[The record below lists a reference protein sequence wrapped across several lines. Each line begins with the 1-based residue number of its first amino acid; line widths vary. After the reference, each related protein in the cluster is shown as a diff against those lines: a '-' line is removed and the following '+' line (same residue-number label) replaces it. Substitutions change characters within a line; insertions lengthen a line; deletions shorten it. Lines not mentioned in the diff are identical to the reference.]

1 MTRYRSPPRRND
13 YRRDR
18 RDYDRRDYRDSRR
31 DPGRLTPPRDRELI
45 PDRNDDRSGRLS
57 RPDDYVP
64 SRRDR
69 SRDRKRER
77 SPDTIRERERHGRDR
92 SRERLRDD
100 RSYQDDSR
108 ERKRLRRSESI
119 ESRRRPDSRD
129 RRPATR
135 DRRDSPERGARGKDR
150 EAERRAEEDRAKA
163 DDARKKAE
171 RQARLVEWKKKKEAE
186 LAAQAGNRPS
196 PVSATHNH
204 SPVDASSPTAPT
216 ASLSETN
223 TASPP
228 AGLEPSRAFTGK
240 FDPKAIAKKAAEKAA
255 KIKAEADALGGDLKQ
270 IPPSNGTT
278 HTNKS
283 TTNGAIGSSL
293 KSTKT
298 ASKAISAGF
307 GVTKTEDNDVPHETE
322 PAVDMGEDDANK
334 RRLAKIPMADI
345 NDDSIVEDQADEPEQ
360 GEFDEINATEE
371 ELAAAARAA
380 AEKRAAEAMD
390 DIKPTGP
397 TNGDAV
403 MVDEDDA
410 EDLDPLDAYMAELE
424 DAPQRKSTRRE
435 NRLDG
440 VELGF
445 DEDVILEAVG
455 DDDELAVQNK
465 KRNKKEIPT
474 VDHNKVKYETFRK
487 NFFTEPQ
494 ELQEMTEEEVKS
506 LRFELDD
513 IKVQGANVPK
523 PVQKFAQFGLGTQVL
538 DIIRG
543 LGFEKPTCIQSQA
556 IPAIMSGRDVIGV
569 AKTGSGKTV
578 AFLLPM
584 FRHIKDQRPLESM
597 EGPVGLILAPTRELA
612 TQIHKECKPYLKA
625 LKLRACCAYG
635 GAPIT
640 EQIADLKRGA
650 EIVVSTPGRLID
662 LLAANSGRVI
672 NLRRVTYIV
681 MDEADRMFDM
691 GFEPQVQKILQNIRP
706 DKQCVLFSA
715 TFPRKMEGL
724 ARKELQKPVQI
735 TVGGRSIVPKEIT
748 QKVEIVTEE
757 DKVKRL
763 LGLIGDEFQSDDDK
777 RALVFVE
784 RQETADVLYAKL
796 QRVGYPCV
804 SVHGGRAQ
812 IDRDQ
817 ALEDFKAGNVPIM
830 IATSVA
836 ARGLDVK
843 QLTLVVNFDVP
854 SHLEDY
860 VHRAGRTGRAGNT
873 GTAVTFITQEQERH
887 SLDIV
892 KALRQSETPVP
903 EDLQKMAE
911 DFDKKVKEGLAKRYG
926 SGFGGHGLEKIE
938 AQHNAEFARQRRA
951 FRTDDQPEEEEDEE
965 KKKTKPAVE
974 VEEIKVYAKN
984 EEQPT
989 QQSTGLVDVNS
1000 EVKVER
1006 TEKISL
1012 PANTGGSRLDR
1023 AAAAAALINSR
1034 LGAHGTARAGASID
1048 NRGPDAGEFHYKLE
1062 INDFPQKARWAVTNR
1077 TNVAKIL
1084 ESTGVSI
1091 TTKGRFYKPGE
1102 EPAVGD
1108 LPKMNVLIEGD
1119 TEPQVISAVRELRR
1133 LLNEAVAT
1141 DASDVRAPGGG
1152 RYTVV

>member
-1 MTRYRSPPRRND
+1 MTRYRSPPRGGD
-13 YRRDR
+13 HRRDR
-18 RDYDRRDYRDSRR
+18 RDYDRRDYRDDRR
-31 DPGRLTPPRDRELI
+31 DPRRLTPPRDRDLI
-45 PDRNDDRSGRLS
+45 SDRGNGRSGRLS
-57 RPDDYVP
+57 RPDDYSP
-64 SRRDR
+64 PRRDR

-77 SPDTIRERERHGRDR
+77 SPDRYRERERHGRDR

-100 RSYQDDSR
+100 RSYRDDSR
-108 ERKRLRRSESI
+108 ERKRLRRSDSI
-119 ESRRRPDSRD
+119 ESRRRPDSRE
-129 RRPATR
+129 RRPTNR
-135 DRRDSPERGARGKDR
+135 DRRDSNERLARGKDK
-150 EAERRAEEDRAKA
+150 EAEKRAEEEARAKA
-163 DDARKKAE
+163 EDARKKAD
-171 RQARLVEWKKKKEAE
+171 RQARVAEWKKKKEAE
-186 LAAQAGNRPS
+186 LAAQAGARP
-196 PVSATHNH
+196 
-204 SPVDASSPTAPT
+204 ASSGTDAR
-216 ASLSETN
+216 
-223 TASPP
+223 SPNNVSSP
-228 AGLEPSRAFTGK
+228 AATPPGQGTPDEKPKQTDDEPPKPFAGK
-240 FDPKAIAKKAAEKAA
+240 FDPKAIAKRAAEKKA
-255 KIKAEADALGGDLKQ
+255 KAEAEALGGSTKQ
-270 IPPSNGTT
+270 INGTSLDKKPASNGT
-278 HTNKS
+278 
-283 TTNGAIGSSL
+283 IGSSL
-293 KSTKT
+293 KSTKS

-307 GVTKTEDNDVPHETE
+307 GVTKTEDDDQTTDGG
-322 PAVDMGEDDANK
+322 PAIDMGDDDANK
-334 RRLAKIPMADI
+334 RGLARIPMVDTG
-345 NDDSIVEDQADEPEQ
+345 DDSIVEEQGEEDQDQ
-360 GEFDEINATEE
+360 GEFDEVNATEE

-380 AEKRAAEAMD
+380 AEKRAAEAMED
-390 DIKPTGP
+390 VKPTGP
-397 TNGDAV
+397 TNGDTA
-403 MVDEDDA
+403 MA
-410 EDLDPLDAYMAELE
+410 EDEEEVDPLDAYMAELE
-424 DAPQRKSTRRE
+424 DAPQRKSTNRS
-435 NRLDG
+435 NRLLEP
-440 VELGF
+440 ELGYS
-445 DEDVILEAVG
+445 DDDGIMDAVG
-455 DDDELAVQNK
+455 DEDEVAAKNK
-465 KRNKKEIPT
+465 RKAKKEIPT
-474 VDHNKVKYETFRK
+474 VDHAKIEYEPFRK
-487 NFFTEPQ
+487 NFYTEPQ
-494 ELQEMTEEEVKS
+494 ELTEMTDEEVKS

-523 PVQKFAQFGLGTQVL
+523 PVQKFAQFGLGSQAL

-543 LGFEKPTCIQSQA
+543 LGFEKPTCIQAQA

-584 FRHIKDQRPLESM
+584 FRHIKDQRPLENM

-672 NLRRVTYIV
+672 NLKRVTYIV

-691 GFEPQVQKILQNIRP
+691 GFEPQVQKILSNIRP

-724 ARKELQKPVQI
+724 ARKELHKPVQI
-735 TVGGRSIVPKEIT
+735 TVGGRSTVPKEIT
-748 QKVEIVTEE
+748 QKVEIIKEE

-763 LGLIGDEFQSDDDK
+763 LGLIGEEFQSDDDK

-784 RQETADVLYAKL
+784 RQETCDVLLAKL

-804 SVHGGRAQ
+804 SVHGGREQ

-817 ALEDFKAGNVPIM
+817 ALDDFKAGNVPIM

-843 QLTLVVNFDVP
+843 QLTLVINFDVP

-860 VHRAGRTGRAGNT
+860 VHRAGRTGRAGMT

-892 KALRQSETPVP
+892 KALKQSETPVP
-903 EDLQKMAE
+903 EDLQKMADE
-911 DFDKKVKEGLAKRYG
+911 FDKKVKEGLAKRFG

-938 AQHNAEFARQRRA
+938 AQHNAEHARQRRA
-951 FRTDDQPEEEEDEE
+951 YGTDEQPEEEEDEE
-965 KKKTKPAVE
+965 KKKTKPE
-974 VEEIKVYAKN
+974 DEEIKVYAKN
-984 EEQPT
+984 EEQPAAPKNN
-989 QQSTGLVDVNS
+989 SLVDVDS
-1000 EVKVER
+1000 DVKVER

-1012 PANTGGSRLDR
+1012 PVNTGGSRLDR

-1034 LGAHGTARAGASID
+1034 LGQQGTARAGASID

-1102 EPAVGD
+1102 EPAAGD

-1141 DASDVRAPGGG
+1141 DGGDARTSTGG

>member
-1 MTRYRSPPRRND
+1 MRRARSPPRRDN

-18 RDYDRRDYRDSRR
+18 RDYDRRDHRDARR
-31 DPGRLTPPRDRELI
+31 DPRRLTPPRDDLYRSRDE
-45 PDRNDDRSGRLS
+45 DRSGRLS
-57 RPDDYVP
+57 RDDSP
-64 SRRDR
+64 PRRDG
-69 SRDRKRER
+69 SKDRKRER
-77 SPDTIRERERHGRDR
+77 SPDRYRERERHGRDR

-100 RSYQDDSR
+100 RSYRDRSESR
-108 ERKRLRRSESI
+108 ERKRLRRSGSV
-119 ESRRRPDSRD
+119 ESRRRPDSRERHGND
-129 RRPATR
+129 R
-135 DRRDSPERGARGKDR
+135 DRRDYNDRGPPPESRREREAREDR
-150 EAERRAEEDRAKA
+150 EKQEQEEREAQE
-163 DDARKKAE
+163 KKNKQLE
-171 RQARLVEWKKKKEAE
+171 RQKKLAEWKKKKEAE
-186 LAAQAGNRPS
+186 LAGTNGRPTSSGNDARSPASDIRETSQA
-196 PVSATHNH
+196 
-204 SPVDASSPTAPT
+204 
-216 ASLSETN
+216 N
-223 TASPP
+223 TPEP
-228 AGLEPSRAFTGK
+228 AKPFAGK
-240 FDPKAIAKKAAEKAA
+240 FDPKAIANRARA
-255 KIKAEADALGGDLKQ
+255 KIEGKALDGEITG
-270 IPPSNGTT
+270 NGSVER
-278 HTNKS
+278 KL
-283 TTNGAIGSSL
+283 NGKATIGSSL
-293 KSTKT
+293 KSTKS

-307 GVTKTEDNDVPHETE
+307 GVTKTEDGATPEDSG
-322 PAVDMGEDDANK
+322 PAIDMGDDNAHNRKLARIPIAQAEEEDAAMDDVEDDQDQGD
-334 RRLAKIPMADI
+334 LDEEL
-345 NDDSIVEDQADEPEQ
+345 DGED
-360 GEFDEINATEE
+360 E

-380 AEKRAAEAMD
+380 AERRAAEAMEAA
-390 DIKPTGP
+390 KPVVS
-397 TNGDAV
+397 TNGDTH
-403 MVDEDDA
+403 MVDDED
-410 EDLDPLDAYMAELE
+410 EVDPLDAYMMELD
-424 DAPQRKSTRRE
+424 DAPQKKSTRRT
-435 NRLDG
+435 NRLLEQ
-440 VELGF
+440 ELGF
-445 DEDVILEAVG
+445 EEDGIMEAVG
-455 DDDELAVQNK
+455 DDEPIDIKAK
-465 KRNKKEIPT
+465 KKKKEVPI
-474 VDHNKVKYETFRK
+474 VDHSKVEYEDFRK
-487 NFFTEPQ
+487 DFYTEPQ
-494 ELQEMTEEEVKS
+494 ELHDMTEEEAKS

-523 PVQKFAQFGLGTQVL
+523 PVQRFAQLGLGHQTL
-538 DIIRG
+538 DVIRG
-543 LGFEKPTCIQSQA
+543 LGFEKPTCIQAQA

-584 FRHIKDQRPLESM
+584 FRHIKDQRPLENM

-691 GFEPQVQKILQNIRP
+691 GFEPQVQKILSNIRP

-724 ARKELQKPVQI
+724 ARKELKAAVQI
-735 TVGGRSIVPKEIT
+735 TVGGRSTVPKEIT
-748 QKVEIVTEE
+748 QVVKIVKEE
-757 DKVKRL
+757 DKMSRL
-763 LGLIGDEFQSDDDK
+763 LELVGNEFQGEDDK
-777 RALVFVE
+777 RCLVFVE
-784 RQETADVLYAKL
+784 RQETADMLLGKL

-804 SVHGGRAQ
+804 SVHGGREQ

-860 VHRAGRTGRAGNT
+860 VHRAGRTGRAGNL
-873 GTAVTFITQEQERH
+873 GTAVTFVTPEQDRF

-892 KALRQSETPVP
+892 KALKQSETPIP
-903 EDLQKMAE
+903 EDLQHMA
-911 DFDKKVKEGLAKRYG
+911 DKFEAKIKEGTAKRYG
-926 SGFGGHGLEKIE
+926 GFGGHGLERIQ
-938 AQHNAEFARQRRA
+938 AQHDAELARQRRA
-951 FRTDDQPEEEEDEE
+951 FRGEGDAVEEEEE
-965 KKKTKPAVE
+965 KKKDGDKEPPHE
-974 VEEIKVYAKN
+974 DEIKVYAKN
-984 EEQPT
+984 EEQPNAPKAEKAD
-989 QQSTGLVDVNS
+989 QSIVDVNS
-1000 EVKVER
+1000 EIKVER

-1034 LGAHGTARAGASID
+1034 LGAHGTARPGASID

-1091 TTKGRFYKPGE
+1091 TSKGRYYKPGE
-1102 EPAVGD
+1102 TPAVGD
-1108 LPKMNVLIEGD
+1108 HPKMSLLIEGD

-1133 LLNEAVAT
+1133 LLNEAVAMG
-1141 DASDVRAPGGG
+1141 DGDSGKVGG